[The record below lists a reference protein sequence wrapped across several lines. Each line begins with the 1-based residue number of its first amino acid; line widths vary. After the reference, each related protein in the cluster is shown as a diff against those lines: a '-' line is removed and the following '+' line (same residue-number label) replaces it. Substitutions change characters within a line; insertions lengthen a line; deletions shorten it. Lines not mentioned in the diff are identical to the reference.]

1 MEKGAKVLG
10 LLVFVAGVIM
20 LGAVFVAAL
29 DMLRQSRA
37 TEITDIARQLPREGF
52 VLLARVLFLFLL
64 GYVSSAV
71 AARGIQL
78 YEARPSEA
86 TVTDTAS
93 AAASTPRESAPEPPP
108 AD

>member
-10 LLVFVAGVIM
+10 LVVFAAGVIM

-29 DMLRQSRA
+29 EMLRQSRA
-37 TEITDIARQLPREGF
+37 TDITDIARQLPREAF

-78 YEARPSEA
+78 YEAGPRDAAPDKAVTSEPPA
-86 TVTDTAS
+86 
-93 AAASTPRESAPEPPP
+93 EQNPEPPP
-108 AD
+108 AA